1 MPKGHLSELIHTNRR
16 GYDGLSYEVILTPS
30 QDEKQNRKESEE
42 KKRVCMSCGRVFP
55 DVSLSLSS
63 SSRCRAR
70 RNILYVVDNAEG
82 SIRGCRYFKWIMRG
96 AWIKAISARSRLD
109 LVSTPFLMC
118 IRTTGGVMLIRYFF
132 FNHLLS
138 VHT

>member
-70 RNILYVVDNAEG
+70 RNILYVVDNVNCPSIDIGPFERIRALTESLEG
-82 SIRGCRYFKWIMRG
+82 TSHK
-96 AWIKAISARSRLD
+96 
-109 LVSTPFLMC
+109 
-118 IRTTGGVMLIRYFF
+118 
-132 FNHLLS
+132 
-138 VHT
+138 